1 MMSKLPYHRVDQHGR
16 GVGRGR
22 DDVVRVEARDVDLV
36 DRPGHHLE
44 LLAERP
50 AEHCPIP
57 RINRAVGPEGTERER
72 ERERGGGGGSTDG
85 GGCQRVSVSVGQH
98 EASR

>member
-72 ERERGGGGGSTDG
+72 EREREEEEGG
-85 GGCQRVSVSVGQH
+85 QRTGEGVSVCL
-98 EASR
+98 